1 MAKKSNSDPKA
12 QTLARI
18 KRTEAYA
25 ERIRALFAATV
36 NEILALNKTL
46 PTLNEGEMFS
56 FDNVSLKKQRE
67 VERLLRQLHSVATMA
82 IQQGVKLEWAQ
93 ANAECDKLV
102 RSLFGKR
109 ALETPEFTAWT
120 QRNEAAM
127 SAFLARSEKGLN
139 LSQRVWKSCRQLRD
153 EMEVAI
159 TVAVGDG
166 TSAATMSRSVRKYLN
181 DPDLMFR
188 RFRYKAGEEVEYDA
202 DGNEIGKKII
212 WGKKWKKKIKKPD
225 GSVGWIDY
233 DKDSYRDEWT
243 GSGYYKSSAQSA
255 MRVARTETNIAY
267 RRADQQRW
275 SQMDFVLGQR
285 VNLSRSHPKKDICD
299 KLVGDYPT
307 EFVFDGWHPQC
318 FCFVT
323 PILMDE
329 SEILKMNEAM
339 LRGEEYKPR
348 GKRITQYP
356 ENFKQW
362 VRDNEE
368 RIIAAHDGGT
378 DPYFVRNNFNV
389 VQDILNPKKQ
399 LTPLEIAQ
407 RRHDARTPE
416 QEEAIKLRWQERQQR
431 IEAEKQAAEAERL
444 RVARINS
451 TANNVLKTATTR
463 FADFG
468 LDTVALE
475 AALKSGDTAIIN
487 AETRA
492 LAQAMTKKQQQIKM
506 TANNVIGVA
515 SKYKDI
521 GSSADAVTSLTDLL
535 QTGNVSAINA
545 ETRALAQRVM
555 TLKQQLKSMSSVIP
569 NAQQWSDQFTVAE
582 LQAAHDAVQSKLAN
596 IASLPID
603 QQIKKLENETKYVS
617 DPTFLKPHT
626 LHPTWKVAQAAYNEA
641 LMQAKYIQAI
651 QQAEIALVPVETYCN
666 AHPLAKKLKQ
676 LWQDAKLAIFNKSDI
691 ITIKTATNA
700 AINALAALEKAAVT
714 RAAKKAKKIASAST
728 SDQFDDEA
736 YTQERRDAAL
746 WAKDTKEA
754 DDRLRGKCG
763 EVWKSSP
770 IAERHAIH
778 GYTEEYHNI
787 NEPLRGLTYYGS
799 AIKAARGLKRIPLI
813 ESIINKSSY
822 DFDMWL
828 QRGDS
833 LIALKKFGLT
843 NFTNPTDAEIMA
855 LVGKEGVEGAF
866 WSAGVAKGKG
876 FGGSVIFNIYAPKGT
891 KAMYCEPFSAFGRGS
906 GRDWNGDDTQSS
918 FGYESEILIQRG
930 TKFRITKI
938 TKSGSTWYVDVDII
952 EQRPVTF
959 PYVGG
964 YPFL

>member
-1 MAKKSNSDPKA
+1 MAKKSNSDQKA

-109 ALETPEFTAWT
+109 VLETPEFTAWT

-166 TSAATMSRSVRKYLN
+166 TSAATMSRNVRKYLN

-188 RFRYKAGEEVEYDA
+188 RFRYKAGEEIEYDA

-212 WGKKWKKKIKKPD
+212 WGKKWKKKIKKSD

-243 GSGYYKSSAQSA
+243 GSGYYKSSAQNA
-255 MRVARTETNIAY
+255 MRVARTETNVAY

-285 VNLSRSHPKKDICD
+285 INLSRSHPKKDICD
-299 KLVGDYPT
+299 KLAGDYPK

-329 SEILKMNEAM
+329 NEILKMNEAM

-368 RIIAAHDGGT
+368 RITAAHDGGT

-416 QEEAIKLRWQERQQR
+416 QEEAIKLRWQERQQH
-431 IEAEKQAAEAERL
+431 IEAKKQAAEAERL
-444 RVARINS
+444 RVQRINN

-468 LDTVALE
+468 LDTVVLE
-475 AALKSGDTAIIN
+475 VAIKSGDTAIIN

-492 LAQAMTKKQQQIKM
+492 LAQVMAKKQQQIKM

-535 QTGNVSAINA
+535 KTGNVSAINA
-545 ETRALAQRVM
+545 ETRALAQRVVA
-555 TLKQQLKSMSSVIP
+555 LKQQLKSMSSVIP
-569 NAQQWSDQFTVAE
+569 NAPQWSDQFTIAE
-582 LQAAHDAVQSKLAN
+582 LQAAHDSIQSTIDYWKSKYG
-596 IASLPID
+596 ASLETGTNLN
-603 QQIKKLENETKYVS
+603 KLESELINKIAFVENPGKFKIGATQS
-617 DPTFLKPHT
+617 T
-626 LHPTWKVAQAAYNEA
+626 TWKVKQSAY
-641 LMQAKYIQAI
+641 MQMLAEVRHKLLYIELTSKLNVLKVYLA
-651 QQAEIALVPVETYCN
+651 
-666 AHPLAKKLKQ
+666 AHPKATTLLAKVQAVEVSLSNDDLSLAQVQIADAEKQ
-676 LWQDAKLAIFNKSDI
+676 KQILE
-691 ITIKTATNA
+691 NA
-700 AINALAALEKAAVT
+700 AAR
-714 RAAKKAKKIASAST
+714 RAAKKGAKALSSSDIELVTTDKDAYSQKRKDNAVWCKSKSESDAMWGDDCDKLWNSST
-728 SDQFDDEA
+728 SDEQKAWYA
-736 YTQERRDAAL
+736 YTAGSGPFNR
-746 WAKDTKEA
+746 
-754 DDRLRGKCG
+754 
-763 EVWKSSP
+763 
-770 IAERHAIH
+770 
-778 GYTEEYHNI
+778 
-787 NEPLRGLTYYGS
+787 PLRGY
-799 AIKAARGLKRIPLI
+799 RGGWGWKRYVGLGKTTLNDEGAEQKIRDFNALLKKQ
-813 ESIINKSSY
+813 STAV
-822 DFDMWL
+822 DMWI
-828 QRGDS
+828 QRGIETWD
-833 LIALKKFGLT
+833 
-843 NFTNPTDAEIMA
+843 
-855 LVGKEGVEGAF
+855 GVEGFFGKKGLSRADLRRMVGQLVTDWAF
-866 WSAGVAKGKG
+866 MSCGSAKGTG
-876 FGGSVIFNIYAPKGT
+876 FSGLILNIYIPKG
-891 KAMYCEPFSAFGRGS
+891 AQAFYGARHSAYKHENETF
-906 GRDWNGDDTQSS
+906 
-918 FGYESEILIQRG
+918 IQLG
-930 TKFRITKI
+930 ATYRITKVEAPDY
-938 TKSGSTWYVDVDII
+938 GNCYVDLELI
-952 EQRPVTF
+952 
-959 PYVGG
+959 G
-964 YPFL
+964 YKQHPLL